1 MTYFWTAVGVL
12 LAVGIG
18 LIIWGSLTGPDSA
31 GRDVEARRSRE
42 MQIGA
47 VLVGVS
53 LLVLVVA
60 YLTADWP

>member
-12 LAVGIG
+12 LAVGLG
-18 LIIWGSLTGPDSA
+18 LIVWGSLTGPDQA
-31 GRDVEARRSRE
+31 GRDVSTRRNRE

>member
-1 MTYFWTAVGVL
+1 MTYFWTGVGVL
-12 LAVGIG
+12 LAFGLG
-18 LIIWGSLTGPDSA
+18 LIIWGSLTGPDRA
-31 GRDVEARRSRE
+31 GQDVSTRRNRE
-42 MQIGA
+42 MQVGA